1 MRLKQ
6 ELVPQLTKKNETD
19 YLISFW
25 YNGKRYRFSNGQPID
40 IDISP
45 NTYPVN
51 QRKRQAEVLCS
62 AYTMAIQDGWRP
74 EKNSPIQLVPI
85 KSVANNALK
94 RKLLM
99 DYSSSYKKDLAYT
112 ERLWL
117 QFITERGIS
126 EQPMETL
133 KVEDVRDFIFKCSP
147 STASMANWKRNISA
161 LLKDELESNGIPLN
175 LRKIKL
181 PKQAQE
187 LHRPIEDLT
196 AVLTEIKD
204 YNSNL
209 HLCCL
214 MTYSMLLRPHRE
226 IRCLRFSDF
235 KDDFSML
242 SLDGKRVKSKR
253 NRIVPV
259 PEPVQQELASR
270 LKIVNDRDA
279 NIFSLQPYEHNNSYF
294 KGLWS
299 KYKKRS
305 TLLTHN
311 HTLYSFRHTGAIRVF
326 EKTGSLQK
334 LQQVMGHSDM
344 KVSLTYL
351 RGLEVQ
357 SLDINDLPDLV

>member
-1 MRLKQ
+1 M
-6 ELVPQLTKKNETD
+6 
-19 YLISFW
+19 
-25 YNGKRYRFSNGQPID
+25 G
-40 IDISP
+40 
-45 NTYPVN
+45 
-51 QRKRQAEVLCS
+51 
-62 AYTMAIQDGWRP
+62 
-74 EKNSPIQLVPI
+74 
-85 KSVANNALK
+85 
-94 RKLLM
+94 
-99 DYSSSYKKDLAYT
+99 
-112 ERLWL
+112 
-117 QFITERGIS
+117 
-126 EQPMETL
+126 TL
-133 KVEDVRDFIFKCSP
+133 KVEDVRDFIFQCSP

-196 AVLTEIKD
+196 GVLTEIKD

-235 KDDFSML
+235 NNDFSML
-242 SLDGKRVKSKR
+242 SLDGNRVKSKR

-259 PEPVQQELASR
+259 PEAVKQELVSR
-270 LKIVNDRDA
+270 LKTVNDREV
-279 NIFSLQPYEHNNSYF
+279 NIFSLHSYEHNNSYF

-311 HTLYSFRHTGAIRVF
+311 LTLCSFRHTGAIRVF
-326 EKTGSLQK
+326 KKTGSSRK

-344 KVSLTYL
+344 KASLTYL
-351 RGLEVQ
+351 QGLEVEQ
-357 SLDINDLPDLV
+357 LDVEELPEL

>member
-1 MRLKQ
+1 M
-6 ELVPQLTKKNETD
+6 
-19 YLISFW
+19 
-25 YNGKRYRFSNGQPID
+25 G
-40 IDISP
+40 
-45 NTYPVN
+45 
-51 QRKRQAEVLCS
+51 
-62 AYTMAIQDGWRP
+62 
-74 EKNSPIQLVPI
+74 
-85 KSVANNALK
+85 
-94 RKLLM
+94 
-99 DYSSSYKKDLAYT
+99 
-112 ERLWL
+112 
-117 QFITERGIS
+117 
-126 EQPMETL
+126 TL
-133 KVEDVRDFIFKCSP
+133 KVEDVRDFIFQCSP

-196 AVLTEIKD
+196 AVLTEIED

-235 KDDFSML
+235 KDDFSIL

-259 PEPVQQELASR
+259 PEAVKQELSSR
-270 LKIVNDRDA
+270 FKTVNDREA
-279 NIFSLQPYEHNNSYF
+279 NIFSLEPYEHNNSYF

-326 EKTGSLQK
+326 EKTGSLRK
-334 LQQVMGHSDM
+334 LQQVMGHSNM

-351 RGLEVQ
+351 RGLEVKQ
-357 SLDINDLPDLV
+357 LDVEDLPKLSM

>member
-6 ELVPQLTKKNETD
+6 ELAPQLTKKNETD

-45 NTYPVN
+45 NTYPVH

-62 AYTMAIQDGWRP
+62 AYTMAIRDGWRP
-74 EKNSPIQLVPI
+74 EKKSDNVIVPI
-85 KSVANNALK
+85 KSIAKNTLTS
-94 RKLLM
+94 KLLM

-112 ERLWL
+112 ERLWS
-117 QFITERGIS
+117 QFIIERGIS
-126 EQPMETL
+126 EQPMGTL
-133 KVEDVRDFIFKCSP
+133 KVEDVRDFIFQCSP

-196 AVLTEIKD
+196 AVLTEIKG

-235 KDDFSML
+235 KNDFSIL
-242 SLDGKRVKSKR
+242 SLNGNRVKSKR

-259 PEPVQQELASR
+259 PEAVKQELASR
-270 LKIVNDRDA
+270 FGTVDDREA
-279 NIFSLQPYEHNNSYF
+279 NIFSLQPHEHNNSYF

-311 HTLYSFRHTGAIRVF
+311 HTLYSFRHTGAIKVF

-351 RGLEVQ
+351 RGLEVKQ
-357 SLDINDLPDLV
+357 LDVEDLPDLN